1 MACEPTPPGP
11 QDFTWMVAMSLAFF
25 ALVALALWRETRSEW
40 QPIQDRFRATLE
52 QHGRIDDAR
61 RFRSGLR
68 QLWIPQ
74 LPAVDRC
81 VTCHLG
87 YDLAS
92 VLPADLPQ
100 PLGPHPQLPYMDKHP
115 FLNFGCTS
123 CHAGQGWATTTYAAH
138 SGGEHWDEPML
149 STPLARHYGLGE
161 GELLQMRC
169 NFCHRHDPAT
179 IGMEEIDAAKALF
192 QKRKCIVC
200 HVVEG
205 RGGLTGPELTYIG
218 DKDPEL
224 FDFSHVSGPK
234 TVFNWHV
241 QHLMGPDKVTRGT
254 VMPTFG
260 FTDHEAR
267 TLTLLLMS
275 WKRQVFPPQYIPNP
289 QPTAATS
296 GLVMQVSA
304 PPEVA
309 GAEEGRKIFETRGCN
324 RCHTIGGGKLL
335 GPDLKGVSS
344 RRAEPWLRTWLADP
358 ASMIRA
364 YPELANWPNEYDGIV
379 MPNQNLS
386 AAEISALITYLAKL

>member
-1 MACEPTPPGP
+1 
-11 QDFTWMVAMSLAFF
+11 MVAMSLAFF

-40 QPIQDRFRATLE
+40 RPIQDRFRAALE
-52 QHGRIDDAR
+52 QYGRLSDAR
-61 RFRSGLR
+61 RFRPGLR
-68 QLWIPQ
+68 QLWIPE

-87 YDLAS
+87 YDFAG
-92 VLPADLPQ
+92 VLSADLPQ
-100 PLGPHPQLPYMDKHP
+100 PLRPHPQFPYMDKHP

-123 CHAGQGWATTTYAAH
+123 CHAGQGWATTTVAAH
-138 SGGEHWDEPML
+138 TGGVHWDEPML
-149 STPLARHYGLGE
+149 SAQLARQYGLSE
-161 GELLQMRC
+161 AELLQMRC

-179 IGMEEIDAAKALF
+179 AGMEEIDAAKALL
-192 QKRKCIVC
+192 KKKKCVVC

-205 RGGLTGPELTYIG
+205 KGGLTGPELTYIG

-224 FDFSHVSGPK
+224 FDFSHINGPK

-241 QHLMGPDKVTRGT
+241 QHLTAPDKVSPGT
-254 VMPTFG
+254 TMPTFG

-267 TLTLLLMS
+267 MLALLLMS
-275 WKRQVFPPQYIPNP
+275 WKRQVFPPQYIPSP
-289 QPTAATS
+289 ERATAA
-296 GLVMQVSA
+296 GAAVAQVSA
-304 PPEVA
+304 PPSVS
-309 GAEEGRKIFETRGCN
+309 GAEDGRKIFETRGCN

-364 YPELANWPNEYDGIV
+364 SPDLANWPREYDGIV

-386 AAEISALITYLAKL
+386 AAEITALIIYLAKL